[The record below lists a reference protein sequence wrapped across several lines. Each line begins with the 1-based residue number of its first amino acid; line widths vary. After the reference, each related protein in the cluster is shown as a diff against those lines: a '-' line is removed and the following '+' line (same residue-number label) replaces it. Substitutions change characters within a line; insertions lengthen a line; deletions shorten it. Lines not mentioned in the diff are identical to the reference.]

1 MAASRVITGGTRRR
15 TSALPWCA
23 PNGCGQKA
31 LYSGTFRLKS
41 LLIQITRLL
50 SPASELTKSGVER
63 RKEFIRH
70 IKNANDVGLQKFLLA
85 ADHEDVLILLK
96 VAENDKALLK
106 KFYGNMSERSRKIC
120 IEDLIYKYEDD
131 VSAAQV
137 TAVIGRLGAIAK
149 DLENG
154 GTLVYENV
162 VRR

>member
-1 MAASRVITGGTRRR
+1 MKITAKKAAPDVYAISFDDIEVAIEG
-15 TSALPWCA
+15 
-23 PNGCGQKA
+23 ND
-31 LYSGTFRLKS
+31 LKS

>member
-1 MAASRVITGGTRRR
+1 MKITAKKAAPDVYSISFDDTEV
-15 TSALPWCA
+15 ALEG
-23 PNGCGQKA
+23 ND
-31 LYSGTFRLKS
+31 LKS

-50 SPASELTKSGVER
+50 SPASELAKSGEER

-70 IKNANDVGLQKFLLA
+70 IKNANDVGLQKFLLV

-96 VAENDKALLK
+96 IAEDDKALLK

-120 IEDLIYKYEDD
+120 IEDLVYKYQDG

-137 TAVIGRLGAIAK
+137 TAIIGRLGAIAK
-149 DLENG
+149 DLENE